1 MAAHGSLRTTKL
13 YDCTGDEIT
22 TLDTFTI
29 HFLLVNR
36 RRVRDGCGRLQ
47 EVVSGAAA
55 GVLTPITMLT
65 SSAP

>member
-1 MAAHGSLRTTKL
+1 MAAHESPPHNML

-36 RRVRDGCGRLQ
+36 RRVRDGCSWLQ
-47 EVVSGAAA
+47 VVVSGAAA